1 MPIDVGSRNSPGWWM
16 KRQFDQLNDRDRR
29 TRLWKL
35 HNYYRGEP
43 PLPQGADAAQ
53 ESFAAFVKHAR
64 SNFAKLIV
72 AAVTERMSP
81 VGFRTSADDDVTGDA
96 EAAAVWERAG
106 MVVVAADTHNKMGS
120 LSESYVIVGEVDDET
135 GAPTITAEDPRT
147 MVGEPDPAN
156 PNRLLASLKVMHD
169 DAAEESRAYLY
180 LPAALAGTATS
191 RVFVARRPGK
201 HSIVPDLNWCP
212 RAGQLLAPAI
222 PFDPRAWEWHPDL
235 GGVEGQELLHDRM
248 PVVRFLNEDGVG
260 EFEPHLP
267 ILDRINHQ
275 ILQRMVIATMQAF
288 RQRAV
293 RGLPLKDESG
303 NVIDYADV
311 FSMDPAALWQL
322 PATAEMWESGQVDLR
337 PILSAVEADV
347 QHLAAVTR
355 TPMHMLMP
363 SGVNQSAEGASMQRE
378 GLVFKTKDRIAR
390 TSHPWARVM
399 SLAFLQ
405 MGMVEQADLSTL
417 QTLWAPAERLSL
429 SERADAA
436 TKAKEDIPR
445 RSRLIHIWGFTP
457 TEADRMMSEWTDD
470 QLFAA
475 QMAQAMAAGA
485 PQPPV
490 QATVVAQAP
499 DPLAGLSLDEIA
511 GQPSPAPAALPAPRS
526 AVN

>member
-1 MPIDVGSRNSPGWWM
+1 VPINVDVRDSPGWWM
-16 KRQFDQLNDRDRR
+16 KREFDRLNDRERR

-43 PLPQGADAAQ
+43 PLPQGADAAR
-53 ESFAAFVKHAR
+53 ESYAAFVKHAR

-72 AAVTERMSP
+72 AALTERMSP

-106 MVVVAADTHNKMGS
+106 MVVVAADTHNKMGAM
-120 LSESYVIVGEVDDET
+120 SESYVIVGEVDEET

-147 MVGEPDPAN
+147 MVGEPDPVN
-156 PNRLLASLKVMHD
+156 PNRLIAVLKVLHD
-169 DAAEESRAYLY
+169 DAAEETRAYLY
-180 LPAALAGTATS
+180 LPAVLSGGGRS
-191 RVFVARRPGK
+191 RVFVARRQSRT
-201 HSIVPDLNWCP
+201 SIVPDLTWCP
-212 RAGQLLAPAI
+212 RPGQLVAPTI
-222 PFDPRAWEWHPDL
+222 PFDPRGWEWHPDL
-235 GGVEGQELLHDRM
+235 GGEQGQELLHDRM
-248 PVVRFLNEDGVG
+248 PVVRFLNEDGAG

-293 RGLPLKDESG
+293 RGLPLRDENG
-303 NVIDYADV
+303 KEIDYSDV
-311 FSMDPAALWQL
+311 FTMDPAALWQL
-322 PATAEMWESGQVDLR
+322 PATAEMWESGQIDLR

-378 GLVFKTKDRIAR
+378 GLVFKTKDRLAR
-390 TSHPWARVM
+390 TGHPWARVM

-405 MGMVEQADLSTL
+405 LGKPEKADLATL

-436 TKAKEDIPR
+436 TKAVNDIPR
-445 RSRLIHIWGFTP
+445 RSRLIEIWGFTP
-457 TEADRMMSEWTDD
+457 TQADRMMTEWADD
-470 QLFAA
+470 QLLAA
-475 QMAQAMAAGA
+475 QIAQATAANQQQQ
-485 PQPPV
+485 QPAQQPV
-490 QATVVAQAP
+490 PPAP
-499 DPLAGLSLDEIA
+499 DPLAGQSLGDIA
-511 GQPSPAPAALPAPRS
+511 AAPAPQPVALPAPAS
-526 AVN
+526 V